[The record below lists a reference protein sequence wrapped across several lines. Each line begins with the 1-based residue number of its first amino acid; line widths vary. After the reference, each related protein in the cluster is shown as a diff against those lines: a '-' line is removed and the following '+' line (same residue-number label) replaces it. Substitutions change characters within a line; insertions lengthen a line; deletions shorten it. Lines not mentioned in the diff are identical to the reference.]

1 MADEGGDILNY
12 DNIKYWLEIGVDYVI
27 PVVAVAVTYA
37 FGRLQSRSS
46 FKHQQLQKRYNRF
59 YVPYISRIYQ
69 NHLWDISFQETSPD
83 EIDEYF
89 HLVFDNIQ
97 YLGSKT
103 RSLLPEFYELF
114 WQRFDNNNISKGFSL
129 DAEKADKIFREFSRH
144 AIFEALELSRS
155 LRLPPLGQEL
165 LELFDFH

>member
-1 MADEGGDILNY
+1 MNCE
-12 DNIKYWLEIGVDYVI
+12 NIKCWLEIGADYIV
-27 PVVAVAVTYA
+27 PVVAVAVTYV

-46 FKHQQLQKRYNRF
+46 FKHQQLQERYEKF
-59 YVPYISRIYQ
+59 YVPYISQVYQ
-69 NHLWDISFQETSPD
+69 NHLWNISFQETPPD

-89 HLVFDNIQ
+89 HLVFDNVQ
-97 YLGSKT
+97 YLGNKT

-114 WQRFDNNNISKGFSL
+114 WRRFDDNNVSKGFSL

-144 AIFEALELSRS
+144 TIFEALGLSKS

-165 LELFDFH
+165 LELFDFHR